1 MNNTTLDTNKKDIL
15 IKRGQAE
22 VYFEHLG
29 REIVFRFSLYSGKER
44 VFVDDKLVSE
54 TRNWHF
60 KSSHEFQIDGVYYEL
75 VLALKKNLKGL
86 LLGEATIELKAN
98 GQLIDS
104 DEFSYMKVSQKGGSF
119 SWKKFFVNL
128 VPYFIIGAVVGFSVA
143 YFSLKFFS

>member
-1 MNNTTLDTNKKDIL
+1 MNNTVLGTDKKDIH

-29 REIVFRFSLYSGKER
+29 HEIIFLFSLYSGKKR

-60 KSSHEFQIDGVYYEL
+60 KSSHEFQIGGVYYEL
-75 VLALKKNLKGL
+75 VLAIKKTLKGL

-104 DEFSYMKVSQKGGSF
+104 DEFNYMKISQKSGVF

-128 VPYFIIGAVVGFSVA
+128 VPYFIIGAFIGFSVS